1 MESVSHDEQLF
12 QNKLEITI
20 ITGIDDDQINN
31 NELRNI
37 DETEIDVPCPQKIIF
52 HIFCNM
58 WQFA

>member
-37 DETEIDVPCPQKIIF
+37 DETEIYVPCPQKN
-52 HIFCNM
+52 HI
-58 WQFA
+58 AHIL